1 MHSVNRRCKYYCDV
15 EDAEGTP
22 SFTIRVDDEGHKEQ
36 LVFRGKSPRGIYCK
50 GRKSTASCRT
60 LMSLANRAKRV
71 KTVLRKL
78 SCFENRFSEL

>member
-36 LVFRGKSPRGIYCK
+36 LVFRGKSPRGTYCK
-50 GRKSTASCRT
+50 GRNTAASYRT
-60 LMSLANRAKRV
+60 LIRLTNSAERV
-71 KTVLRKL
+71 KSVFGEVEL
-78 SCFENRFSEL
+78 FSK